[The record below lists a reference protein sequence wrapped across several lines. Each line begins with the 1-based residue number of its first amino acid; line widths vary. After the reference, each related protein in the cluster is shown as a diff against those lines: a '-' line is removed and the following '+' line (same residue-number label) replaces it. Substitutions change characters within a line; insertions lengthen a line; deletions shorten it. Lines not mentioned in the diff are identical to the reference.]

1 MDELSLL
8 VEKIEAKGILKAS
21 SIKSAL
27 LAVDRKDFILP
38 KHSKYAYYDQPLPIG
53 EGQTISQ
60 PSTVVFMLEL
70 LQAEKG
76 NKVMDVGSGSGW
88 TTSLLAHIVGP
99 SGKIIAMEV
108 LDSLKTFGE
117 KNFKKTK
124 YENAIFIRGNAAKDF
139 PDEAPF
145 DRILVNAGAS
155 QIPTTLISQLDIG
168 GKMVIPLQDA
178 LGNLVLLEKIGEND
192 YKKSFYPGFSFVPFI
207 DDQE

>member
-8 VEKIEAKGILKAS
+8 VERIETRGILKTP
-21 SIKSAL
+21 SIKNAL
-27 LAVDRKDFILP
+27 LAVDRKDFVLP
-38 KHSKYAYYDQPLPIG
+38 KYSKYAYDDNPLPIG

-70 LQAEKG
+70 LQAQKG
-76 NKVMDVGSGSGW
+76 HKVLDVGSGSGW
-88 TTSLLAHIVGP
+88 TTALLAHIVGP
-99 SGKIIAMEV
+99 NGKIIAMEV

-117 KNFKKTK
+117 DNFKKTK
-124 YENAIFIRGNAAKDF
+124 YENAIFIKGNAAKDF

-155 QIPTTLISQLDIG
+155 QIPPALISQLALG

-178 LGNLVLLEKIGEND
+178 LGNLVLLEKLKEND
-192 YKKSFYPGFSFVPFI
+192 YKKSFYPGFAFVPFVE
-207 DDQE
+207 D